1 MAADDAAQ
9 RVVEPHLVVEIIEA
23 AGADIV
29 TIERGLVDLG
39 DKDDLLPTL
48 DPRDDP
54 LPELDGHHLGHVAT
68 EAVHAAGDPEAEDGQ
83 HLMPRV
89 GHGIEILRATA
100 LQVDAVVE
108 LHRLI
113 PVVAAG
119 RGAEAVVTGD
129 LSGKFAVLK
138 VLLLGAEVEREGLS
152 GQVVEVVVAGEG
164 AAGVVVLTKVGLEGI
179 LGVGVVLTGHV
190 VGHEVDEDLQPSL
203 MRPLHEGLKL
213 GHAVGH
219 AHGQIGRHVVVIL
232 HGVGRSGLALNHGVV
247 ILGDA
252 IGGVVRA
259 GGML

>member
-1 MAADDAAQ
+1 
-9 RVVEPHLVVEIIEA
+9 
-23 AGADIV
+23 
-29 TIERGLVDLG
+29 
-39 DKDDLLPTL
+39 
-48 DPRDDP
+48 
-54 LPELDGHHLGHVAT
+54 
-68 EAVHAAGDPEAEDGQ
+68 
-83 HLMPRV
+83 MPRV

-100 LQVDAVVE
+100 LQVDAIVE

-119 RGAEAVVTGD
+119 RGAEAVVAGD
-129 LSGKFAVLK
+129 LGGKLAVLK

-203 MRPLHEGLKL
+203 VRPLHESLKL

-232 HGVGRSGLALNHGVV
+232 HRVGRSGLALNHGVV

-259 GGML
+259 GGVL